1 MYCTGLMCC
10 ELFRQNSQST
20 LLKIETPA
28 AKKNA
33 KPVANIFLN
42 GANIHLNIKMFWLNY
57 LSYILRA
64 ASCKSQQEKI
74 IQQEKITFY
83 MKRP

>member
-1 MYCTGLMCC
+1 MCC
-10 ELFRQNSQST
+10 ELLRQNSQST

-42 GANIHLNIKMFWLNY
+42 GANIHLNIKMFWP
-57 LSYILRA
+57 LRSPSIQA
-64 ASCKSQQEKI
+64 LQKLVNNLTEIAQVGQVI
-74 IQQEKITFY
+74 ISKKNIWD
-83 MKRP
+83 

>member
-1 MYCTGLMCC
+1 MYCTGLMCY
-10 ELFRQNSQST
+10 ELLRQNSQST

-64 ASCKSQQEKI
+64 TKESFDTSIAKISKQLDRNRAS
-74 IQQEKITFY
+74 Y
-83 MKRP
+83 